1 MYQVVYHEKKA
12 KAKKPGSYVVQRKPK
27 PMKTP
32 KDFREYISIG
42 DKEAIS
48 RYCREKHYAISFRKA
63 GVYTIQKLNMGAA
76 AKGHHI
82 LEKSIKETSV
92 NSKEDFSYIPDELKG
107 LVGHWD
113 SSDNKSGIM
122 KIKGLYLSRAGLR
135 RLDLGKRLSSNAPG
149 EGEDAKQIVSLDNLI
164 EILFQRKNNT
174 GSYTSIKSIMK
185 DIDKFF
191 PEELKQ
197 FPDIKYPKGMVDEA
211 EQRKYTEQ
219 LKKLTIIARNIDI
232 AKKDSLLKYS
242 DFITGDY
249 DMHDLAYISENP
261 TTRGAVIMPSHAV
274 KEGLNAALNG
284 RTRPHSEFD
293 RIQHGPQAD
302 YIHYIQA
309 HRREEMHPELMKID
323 TPVAMC
329 GPDGKWFR
337 LDSEED
343 VREYYKKYG
352 LNSQLFWPS
361 GHEFDLRET
370 SARII
375 RGETDR

>member
-12 KAKKPGSYVVQRKPK
+12 NAAKAKRPGSYVVQRKPK

-32 KDFREYISIG
+32 RDFREYISIA
-42 DKEAIS
+42 DKDAIS

-92 NSKEDFSYIPDELKG
+92 NSEEDFKYIPDKLKG

-135 RLDLGKRLSSNAPG
+135 RLGSGKGLSSDAQRKG
-149 EGEDAKQIVSLDNLI
+149 EGAKQIVSLDDLI
-164 EILFQRKNNT
+164 KILFQKKKHKVN
-174 GSYTSIKSIMK
+174 YTSE
-185 DIDKFF
+185 DIDKFIS
-191 PEELKQ
+191 EELKQ
-197 FPDIKYPKGMVDEA
+197 LPDIKYPEGMVDKSKQPEY
-211 EQRKYTEQ
+211 QKQ
-219 LKKLTIIARNIDI
+219 LKKLMIIARNIDI
-232 AKKDSLLKYS
+232 NEKDSLLKYS

-309 HRREEMHPELMKID
+309 HRSEKMHPELMKID

>member
-12 KAKKPGSYVVQRKPK
+12 NAAKAKRPGSYVVQRKPK

-32 KDFREYISIG
+32 KDFREYISIA
-42 DKEAIS
+42 DKDAIS

-92 NSKEDFSYIPDELKG
+92 NSEEDFSYVPDELKG

-113 SSDNKSGIM
+113 SSNNKSGIM
-122 KIKGLYLSRAGLR
+122 KIEGLYLSRAGLR
-135 RLDLGKRLSSNAPG
+135 RLNLRKGSSSDAQRKG
-149 EGEDAKQIVSLDNLI
+149 EGAKQIVSLDDLI
-164 EILFQRKNNT
+164 EFLFQKKKHKVN
-174 GSYTSIKSIMK
+174 YTSE
-185 DIDKFF
+185 DIDKFIS
-191 PEELKQ
+191 EELKQ
-197 FPDIKYPKGMVDEA
+197 LPDIKYPEGMVDKSKQPEY
-211 EQRKYTEQ
+211 QKQ
-219 LKKLTIIARNIDI
+219 LKKLMIIAKNIDI
-232 AKKDSLLKYS
+232 NEKDSLLKYS

-249 DMHDLAYISENP
+249 DMHDLAYISKNP

-309 HRREEMHPELMKID
+309 HRSEKMHPELMKID

-329 GPDGKWFR
+329 GPDGEWV
-337 LDSEED
+337 LLENEED
-343 VREYYKKYG
+343 VREYYKECG